1 MWICSYL
8 TYELNTFFKKGYML
22 FILYLQHL
30 VECLYNEALSKYL
43 LIVTEKK
50 LIYFQTYT

>member
-8 TYELNTFFKKGYML
+8 TYELNTFLKKGYIL

-43 LIVTEKK
+43 LIVTEIK

>member
-8 TYELNTFFKKGYML
+8 TYELNTFLKKGYIL

-43 LIVTEKK
+43 LIVIEKN
-50 LIYFQTYT
+50 